1 MKNYCCVVVTYNR
14 LELLKECILALEK
27 QLLPFSKIFIVNNNS
42 SDGTKSFLESLE
54 GDLFDVF
61 NLDENV
67 GGAGGFY
74 EGLRHF
80 SALYDWCLLI
90 DDDAI
95 LRENFLQEL
104 NRYVENDDF
113 TDIEAFSGTVIVKNA
128 IDVMHR
134 RRISNNITLRAY
146 PVSQSEYTN
155 NYFEYDLSSFCGLF
169 IKYTLK
175 EKIGLPEKDFFIW
188 YDDTEYSLRI
198 NKYSKM
204 LNINSAKLEHKTD
217 ITPNTGFS
225 WKSYYGYRNSFVT
238 GLKHSSNKGIY
249 IIYSFFRLSGIF
261 VYYILKIFFTKHKK
275 DSCYKLKAHFIAFFD
290 GLSSNLG
297 LSKLYYP
304 GKKYD

>member
-14 LELLKECILALEK
+14 LELLKECILALKK

-113 TDIEAFSGTVIVKNA
+113 ADVEAFSGTVTVKNV
-128 IDVMHR
+128 IDIMHR
-134 RRISNNITLRAY
+134 RRVSNNITLRAY

-169 IKYTLK
+169 IKYNLK
-175 EKIGLPEKDFFIW
+175 EKIGLPERDFFIW

-198 NKYSKM
+198 NKYSKI
-204 LNINSAKLEHKTD
+204 LNINSAILEHKTD
-217 ITPNTGFS
+217 ITPNAGFS

-238 GLKHSSNKGIY
+238 GLKHSSNKKIY
-249 IIYSFFRLSGIF
+249 IIYSFFRLLGIF
-261 VYYILKIFFTKHKK
+261 IYYSLKILFTKHKK
-275 DSCYKLKAHFIAFFD
+275 ESFHKMKAHFIAFFD

-297 LSKLYYP
+297 LCKFYYP